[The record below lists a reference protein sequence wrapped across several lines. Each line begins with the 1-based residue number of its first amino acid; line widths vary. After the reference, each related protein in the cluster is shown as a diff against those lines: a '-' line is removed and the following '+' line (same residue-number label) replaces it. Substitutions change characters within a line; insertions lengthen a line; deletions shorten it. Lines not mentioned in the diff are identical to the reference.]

1 MPELIALQING
12 IIGGKVCLCVDM
24 ILNCH
29 ITVFKNVAEGP
40 IRSVMFIVIYCQ
52 STSVFLFL

>member
-1 MPELIALQING
+1 MPEFIALQING
-12 IIGGKVCLCVDM
+12 IIGSKVCLCIDM
-24 ILNCH
+24 ILNFH
-29 ITVFKNVAEGP
+29 VIVFKNVAEGP